1 MNVQVLHVCVCG
13 RRASSQRQILKGYA
27 FYSIMFSCVG
37 AVPHLLHSDDRCAD
51 HARCGIPKR
60 VLVAT
65 VNFETNTRVNS
76 V

>member
-1 MNVQVLHVCVCG
+1 
-13 RRASSQRQILKGYA
+13 
-27 FYSIMFSCVG
+27 MFSCVG

-65 VNFETNTRVNS
+65 VNFETNTTVNS
-76 V
+76 VQAEELLTTAGSEKHD